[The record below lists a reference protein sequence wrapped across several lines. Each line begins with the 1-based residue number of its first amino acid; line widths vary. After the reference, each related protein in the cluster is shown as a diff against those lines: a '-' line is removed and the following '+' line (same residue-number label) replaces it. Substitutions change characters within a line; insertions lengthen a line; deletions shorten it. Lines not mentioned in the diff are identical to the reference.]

1 MSDCPVEPLIH
12 RKVCWVEQSPPK
24 ELLFRRSERG
34 SHGLEMLSDANRFVA
49 DAEMRLI
56 KQMPTSPS
64 SNQIALADRMVRAIP
79 LKHRRNV
86 ECLG

>member
-1 MSDCPVEPLIH
+1 
-12 RKVCWVEQSPPK
+12 
-24 ELLFRRSERG
+24 
-34 SHGLEMLSDANRFVA
+34 MLSDANRFVA